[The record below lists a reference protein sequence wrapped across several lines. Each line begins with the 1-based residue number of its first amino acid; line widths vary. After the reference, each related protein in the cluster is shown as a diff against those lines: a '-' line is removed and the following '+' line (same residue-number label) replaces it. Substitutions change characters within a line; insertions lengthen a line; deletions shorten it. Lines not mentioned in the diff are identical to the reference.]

1 MSGGRIVPAPVALT
15 APASVVLIVP
25 TSVVLIVPALADRSV
40 PAPAG
45 RSTPAPVVLS
55 GPALAPNVLPF
66 VQNALLPVDRSCRA
80 LVPNAQVRVNVRAI
94 PKDRKLR
101 GHGLKHGRNKEP
113 VKGKEQDQAS
123 MPGRNTEPVRSRA
136 QGHSSGPGRSRVQG
150 RSGPVLNRVQGRS
163 NAAVASSGLGHKET
177 AHRNEVRRHSSADAT
192 LTARQSLQPDTWSD
206 ATALCDSAVDQM
218 LKGSGLLGLSL
229 ANVV

>member
-25 TSVVLIVPALADRSV
+25 ALADRSV

-45 RSTPAPVVLS
+45 RSAAAPVVLS
-55 GPALAPNVLPF
+55 GPALARNILPF

-113 VKGKEQDQAS
+113 AKGKEQDQAS

-150 RSGPVLNRVQGRS
+150 RSSGPVLNRVQGRS
-163 NAAVASSGLGHKET
+163 NEAVASSGLGHKET
-177 AHRNEVRRHSSADAT
+177 AHRNEVRRNSSADAT
-192 LTARQSLQPDTWSD
+192 LTARQSLQPDI
-206 ATALCDSAVDQM
+206 
-218 LKGSGLLGLSL
+218 
-229 ANVV
+229 